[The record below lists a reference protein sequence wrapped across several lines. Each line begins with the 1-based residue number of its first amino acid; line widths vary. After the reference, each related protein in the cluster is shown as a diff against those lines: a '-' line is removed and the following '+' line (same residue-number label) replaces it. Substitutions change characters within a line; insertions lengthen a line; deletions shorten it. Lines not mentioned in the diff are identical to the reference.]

1 MKVRTINWPTP
12 CFKIILQIYY
22 VIRLILMI
30 LNRFLIKVKYFKNS
44 KINQRLEE
52 LDLKVIQ
59 SNLSQKRETKV
70 SINGEKI
77 KTIDF

>member
-1 MKVRTINWPTP
+1 
-12 CFKIILQIYY
+12 
-22 VIRLILMI
+22 MI

-52 LDLKVIQ
+52 LDLKVIH